1 MTERV
6 IALIDGSDYARST
19 CDHAA
24 WVAKRSGIG
33 VELLHVIPPAKV
45 KSDLSGAIR
54 LGARSALL
62 AELSELDETRSKLA
76 SRHGRAILEDA
87 AEIVR
92 AGGVEDV
99 QQRLRHGDLVETVA
113 EIEPEARLI
122 LIGKRGENDGGA
134 QGGLGSNL
142 ERVVRAA
149 KRPVLVSSRT
159 FTPVERVLL
168 VWDGGAAAGRALER
182 IATLPFYRGLFVQV
196 TSVGERDGQQ
206 AAVVRLREAGVDAK
220 AMRLD
225 DPQDGAMAGEVVAGN
240 FQMVV
245 TGAYRHSPLRHL
257 MVGSTTDALIRDCKV
272 PLLLV
277 R

>member
-6 IALIDGSDYARST
+6 VALVDGSDYARST
-19 CDHAA
+19 CEYAA

-45 KSDLSGAIR
+45 KSDLSGAIS
-54 LGARSALL
+54 LGARSSLL
-62 AELSELDETRSKLA
+62 AELSELDEARSKLA
-76 SRHGRAILEDA
+76 TRHGRAILEDA

-113 EIEPEARLI
+113 EMEPDARVL
-122 LIGKRGENDGGA
+122 LIGKRGEGAGGTS
-134 QGGLGSNL
+134 GDLGSHL

-149 KRPVLVSSRT
+149 KRPVLVCSHAFR
-159 FTPVERVLL
+159 PVERVLL
-168 VWDGGAAAGRALER
+168 VWDGGAAAGRALDR
-182 IATLPFYRGLFVQV
+182 IASLPFYQGLPVQV
-196 TSVGERDGQQ
+196 TSVGRTEGVE
-206 AAVVRLREAGVDAK
+206 AAVTRLRGAGLEAAAK
-220 AMRLD
+220 RLE
-225 DPQDGAMAGEVVAGN
+225 DGGEGALAGEVAAGD
-240 FQMVV
+240 FDMVV

-257 MVGSTTDALIRDCKV
+257 MVGSVTDALIRDCKV

>member
-6 IALIDGSDYARST
+6 VALVDGSDYARST
-19 CDHAA
+19 CEYAA

-45 KSDLSGAIR
+45 KSDLSGAIS
-54 LGARSALL
+54 LGARSSLL
-62 AELSELDETRSKLA
+62 AELSELDEARSKLA
-76 SRHGRAILEDA
+76 TRHGRAILEDA

-113 EIEPEARLI
+113 EIEPDARLI
-122 LIGKRGENDGGA
+122 VIGKRGEGA
-134 QGGLGSNL
+134 SKSSADLGSNL

-149 KRPVLVSSRT
+149 KRPVLVSNRA
-159 FTPVERVLL
+159 FKPIEKVLL
-168 VWDGGAAAGRALER
+168 VWDGGAAAGRALDR
-182 IATLPFYRGLFVQV
+182 IASLPFYRGLSVQV
-196 TSVGERDGQQ
+196 TSIGKSDGQN
-206 AAVVRLREAGVDAK
+206 AAVTRLKEAGLQATAK
-220 AMRLD
+220 LLPAD
-225 DPQDGAMAGEVVAGN
+225 SAMATEVADGG
-240 FQMVV
+240 FDMVV
-245 TGAYRHSPLRHL
+245 TGAYRHSPLRQL
-257 MVGSTTDALIRDCKV
+257 MVGSVTDALIRDCKV